1 MAKRQKQLKL
11 KTKLVKSKTG
21 SGWHFLIFDGKISEK
36 LGFEDRF
43 RRVLCSING
52 GKKFHC
58 ALMPDGDEL
67 YIIVNKKHRDALGI
81 VAGDT
86 VGVVLERDESQ
97 YGLPMPEE
105 FRAVLDQDA
114 DGDRLFHE
122 LGKGMQ
128 RSILY
133 LLSRPKDVDVRIHH
147 SLIVVQHLKDNSG
160 KVIGDKLYH
169 ELRRP
174 KFGRHS

>member
-1 MAKRQKQLKL
+1 MMTKRQKKLKL
-11 KTKLVKSKTG
+11 KTKLIKSRTG
-21 SGWHFLIFDGKISEK
+21 SGWHFLVFDGKIADK
-36 LGFEDRF
+36 FGFEDRF

-52 GKKFHC
+52 GEKFHC

-86 VGVVLERDESQ
+86 VEVVLERDESK

-105 FRAVLDQDA
+105 FQAVLDQDA
-114 DGDRLFHE
+114 EGDRLFHA
-122 LGKGMQ
+122 LGKGKQ
-128 RSILY
+128 RSVLY

-147 SLIVVQHLKDNSG
+147 SLIVVQHLKENGGNID
-160 KVIGDKLYH
+160 GDKLYH

-174 KFGRHS
+174 PFGL

>member
-21 SGWHFLIFDGKISEK
+21 SGWHFLIFDGKISDK
-36 LGFEDRF
+36 LGFTDRF

-58 ALMPDGDEL
+58 ALMPDADEL
-67 YIIVNKKHRDALGI
+67 YIIVNKKHRDELGI

-86 VGVVLERDESQ
+86 VNVVLERDESK

-105 FRAVLDQDA
+105 FQAVLDQDE
-114 DGDRLFHE
+114 DGDGLFHA
-122 LGKGMQ
+122 LGKGLQ

-133 LLSRPKDVDVRIHH
+133 LLSRPKDIDVRIHH
-147 SLIVVQHLKDNSG
+147 SLIVLQHLKDNGG

-169 ELRRP
+169 ELKRP
-174 KFGRHS
+174 KFDR